1 TMKKIMNILPLTL
14 LLALTFAVVACN
26 NDKDEPGADAEPTG
40 KTIEQEADS
49 LWEQVMD
56 GHDVGMAKMTKLEK
70 AQEAVQR
77 AIDSIGKLPA
87 AAKTAAASLKTK
99 LDSLQKDL
107 KYASFAMDKWMEE
120 FNADIKNKAADVRI
134 KYLNEENLKVSKV
147 KEAILG
153 SLGKAD
159 SLLKTKF

>member
-1 TMKKIMNILPLTL
+1 MKKIFYILPL
-14 LLALTFAVVACN
+14 ALMFAVAACN
-26 NDKDEPGADAEPTG
+26 NDKDEPAVEATG
-40 KTIEQEADS
+40 KTIEQQADS
-49 LWEQVMD
+49 LWEQVME
-56 GHDVGMAKMTKLEK
+56 GHDIGMAKMTRLEK

-87 AAKTAAASLKTK
+87 AAKSAAASLKSD

-120 FNADIKNKAADVRI
+120 FNADIKNKAADVQI

>member
-1 TMKKIMNILPLTL
+1 MKRIFYILPL
-14 LLALTFAVVACN
+14 ALVFAVVACN
-26 NDKDEPGADAEPTG
+26 NDKDEPGVEATG
-40 KTIEQEADS
+40 KTVEQQADS

-87 AAKTAAASLKTK
+87 AAKTAAASLKSN
-99 LDSLQKDL
+99 LDSLKKDL
-107 KYASFAMDKWMEE
+107 NYASIAMDKWMTE
-120 FNADIKNKAADVRI
+120 FNADIKNKAADVRV

-153 SLGKAD
+153 SLSKAD

>member
-1 TMKKIMNILPLTL
+1 MKKIIYILPI
-14 LLALTFAVVACN
+14 ALVFAVAACN
-26 NDKDEPGADAEPTG
+26 NDKDEPGVEATG
-40 KTIEQEADS
+40 KTMEQQADS
-49 LWEQVMD
+49 LWEQVME
-56 GHDVGMAKMTKLEK
+56 GHDIGMAKMTRLEK
-70 AQEAVQR
+70 AQEAVQH
-77 AIDSIGKLPA
+77 AIDSIGKLPS
-87 AAKTAAASLKTK
+87 AAKSAAASLKSD

-107 KYASFAMDKWMEE
+107 RYASFAMDKWMEE

>member
-1 TMKKIMNILPLTL
+1 MYILPLVVL
-14 LLALTFAVVACN
+14 FAVVACN
-26 NDKDEPGADAEPTG
+26 NDKDEPGAETTG
-40 KTIEQEADS
+40 KAIEQQADS
-49 LWEQVMD
+49 LWEQVME
-56 GHDVGMAKMTKLEK
+56 GHDIGMAKMTRLEK

-87 AAKTAAASLKTK
+87 AAKTAAASLKNN

-120 FNADIKNKAADVRI
+120 FNADIKNKAADVRV